1 MASSAWRSTE
11 EEGGSAGGSAGG
23 SGSDGMME
31 TRATGSSSN
40 RPTRGTASKYDF
52 VKVFFFFYGL
62 QPSKLLQVQ
71 ASFRDVVQWI
81 RKTQERQRPIT
92 RFSQVVCN
100 FIRVWSYMCHEVL
113 QKSRRMSHRCL
124 KKNPFGWNCPK
135 KNLCFCCPR
144 ITVLVEIHTSKNKK
158 KKKRGKWGHVC
169 MCALDCVYLHLLLP
183 KTCLQTLDM
192 KVSTYGYS
200 NASGMFFLDFKA

>member
-1 MASSAWRSTE
+1 MASSAWRSKE

-81 RKTQERQRPIT
+81 RKTQERQGPIT

-100 FIRVWSYMCHEVL
+100 FIRV
-113 QKSRRMSHRCL
+113 
-124 KKNPFGWNCPK
+124 
-135 KNLCFCCPR
+135 
-144 ITVLVEIHTSKNKK
+144 
-158 KKKRGKWGHVC
+158 
-169 MCALDCVYLHLLLP
+169 
-183 KTCLQTLDM
+183 
-192 KVSTYGYS
+192 
-200 NASGMFFLDFKA
+200 